1 MNFKVKILL
10 ANERPV
16 DFSHE
21 LQRVKKV
28 LVITPSGEELSDVFQ
43 NFLKKIVE
51 VFSGSRVSTF
61 DKMCLRK
68 EDLSWLGLPNERYLK
83 IFKDETFDL
92 VVDLNTKQDNACSY
106 LAALS
111 GAPMRLNLDSGKNDF
126 IYNLHIKSS
135 TEKKIEERLNSII
148 SYFKFLVIKK

>member
-1 MNFKVKILL
+1 MLSSQKLAYDFSEELTKVKSI
-10 ANERPV
+10 
-16 DFSHE
+16 
-21 LQRVKKV
+21 
-28 LVITPSGEELSDVFQ
+28 LVILPAKEEYGEPVQD
-43 NFLKKIVE
+43 FLKQLNL
-51 VFSGSRVSTF
+51 VFPKSRVSTF
-61 DKMCLRK
+61 VKSTLRK

-83 IFKDETFDL
+83 IFKDERFDL